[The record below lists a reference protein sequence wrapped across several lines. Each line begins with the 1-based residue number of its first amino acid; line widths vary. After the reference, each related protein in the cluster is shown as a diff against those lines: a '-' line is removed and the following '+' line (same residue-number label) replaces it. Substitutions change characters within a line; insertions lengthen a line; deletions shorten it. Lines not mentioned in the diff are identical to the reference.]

1 MEVLVSLVLPSN
13 QTSVHFVTLF
23 SFLFLQFFLGD
34 RSVSTRHREWFEK
47 PIFLHRSVDAVPGT
61 MHFVSGWNIN
71 IQGYH
76 GSGFWSG
83 SGSYSDLDTDSDL
96 SFPWK
101 DCKTGCVI
109 FTPCSTVFKSSM
121 VLHGVF
127 RLIFFCIS
135 DYFHSF
141 FSILFELLHISRF
154 SGFSSKL
161 IPWFCHSR
169 TKAVSSH
176 LCPRILVN
184 QV

>member
-127 RLIFFCIS
+127 RLIFFCTS

-141 FSILFELLHISRF
+141 FSILLNCCTFLDSLGSLLKAYSR
-154 SGFSSKL
+154 
-161 IPWFCHSR
+161 FCHSH

-176 LCPRILVN
+176 LCPCIYR
-184 QV
+184 